1 MVTAMALRFVA
12 SFRITPALT
21 PALTLAFT
29 LALLAAFA
37 LSACAAPPSDSAAQS
52 GAASPIAADAPTA
65 PVAGAPAAGPVADA
79 QAPGV
84 PADPALAR
92 RTKPA
97 PEMSKPLPPQRVA
110 DAPPVLDYACR
121 TASDCTIKNVGNC
134 CGQEPRCV
142 NVNSPTDPAAV
153 QAQCAKEGRASICGF
168 QPIQGCECRAGR
180 CEGVLMEFEAQ

>member
-1 MVTAMALRFVA
+1 MSRARSHPTRAAAR
-12 SFRITPALT
+12 TP
-21 PALTLAFT
+21 PA
-29 LALLAAFA
+29 
-37 LSACAAPPSDSAAQS
+37 AAPVSPADAAAGRAAQS
-52 GAASPIAADAPTA
+52 GAGTPVAADA
-65 PVAGAPAAGPVADA
+65 
-79 QAPGV
+79 
-84 PADPALAR
+84 PADPALAA
-92 RTKPA
+92 RTQPA
-97 PEMSKPLPPQRVA
+97 PPMSKPLPPQRVA

-121 TASDCTIKNVGNC
+121 TASDCAVKNVGNC

>member
-1 MVTAMALRFVA
+1 MALRFVA
-12 SFRITPALT
+12 SFRFTLALT
-21 PALTLAFT
+21 PALT

-52 GAASPIAADAPTA
+52 GAARPIAADAPPA
-65 PVAGAPAAGPVADA
+65 PASDPPASGTAPAAA
-79 QAPGV
+79 APAAAPAA
-84 PADPALAR
+84 PADPALAG

-97 PEMSKPLPPQRVA
+97 PPMSKPLPPQRVA

-121 TASDCTIKNVGNC
+121 TASDCAVKNVGNC

-153 QAQCAKEGRASICGF
+153 QAQCAKEGRMSICGF